1 MATVELCLCQ
11 AGGEIVSPRSVQ
23 QLSECS
29 DGTGLDLGSQVERVN
44 SHCETG
50 FPDVH
55 LSFLVNG
62 LGGQLDSAINNP
74 ESNET
79 KTCSQSRDLTRK
91 LT

>member
-1 MATVELCLCQ
+1 MREENRNENFVILLRPVR
-11 AGGEIVSPRSVQ
+11 G
-23 QLSECS
+23 S
-29 DGTGLDLGSQVERVN
+29 DSLGVLDLGSQVERVN

-55 LSFLVNG
+55 LSFLLNG

>member
-1 MATVELCLCQ
+1 MVATV
-11 AGGEIVSPRSVQ
+11 
-23 QLSECS
+23 SER
-29 DGTGLDLGSQVERVN
+29 VERVN

-55 LSFLVNG
+55 LSFFVNG
-62 LGGQLDSAINNP
+62 LGGQLDSAINSP